1 MDPRSF
7 STRRLTTWTLTLAM
21 LACIAPQVWAQD
33 AKPSEPITTL
43 SSTIYEE
50 ESVGLTMRLPE
61 GAKVTR
67 NPQSTRRVLVE
78 SFDMLWIGTL
88 EVIQT
93 RNDEETIAAVADR
106 AIEASQGTTDTEK
119 RRVKEC
125 KTRTREAIDI
135 NGQRAEQFV
144 LDMAFDTRDGL
155 MREVRVYTIFKP
167 LPGTFVVYGV
177 RGDGTHAD
185 AIIKAT
191 KASVDTFQFR
201 DPAAVKR
208 EIQEGIDATNKVL
221 AQLTAEQYR
230 KMLTPDSWYRVY
242 TKGDGI
248 DNETAYY
255 RIQEDIGPRGL
266 VGTNRDQSK
275 FTPTEAEEGLLVSQ
289 SARFLVASQSA
300 ADAYISEIE
309 GLAWMSFDRKS
320 EIWYTRQTTYEKVDR
335 GYRVASRSSISG
347 TRQGGRIDVAVN
359 VDGVGIDNPTFTTP
373 DAFLSQAEQHLIYR
387 MLNPGKEG
395 SYIMYL
401 FRPQT
406 ADVKRRSEII
416 KATSNPDR
424 FTVESRQDPS
434 LPATIKTI
442 NAKGDILRMVS
453 PEGQITEPTDP
464 AQLQRLWR
472 AKGLPTGP
480 INPIAEPALPHR

>member
-7 STRRLTTWTLTLAM
+7 FGRHLATCTLAAAL
-21 LACIAPQVWAQD
+21 LAGAASQASAQD
-33 AKPSEPITTL
+33 VTPSEPITTL

-50 ESVGLTMRLPE
+50 ESIGLTMRLPE
-61 GAKVTR
+61 GAKVTS

-106 AIEASQGTTDTEK
+106 AIEASRGTTDSEK

-125 KTRTREAIDI
+125 KTRTRETVDI
-135 NGQRAEQFV
+135 NGLSAEQFV
-144 LDMAFDTRDGL
+144 LDMAFDTRDGV
-155 MREVRVYTIFKP
+155 MREVRVYSIFKP

-191 KASVDTFQFR
+191 KASVATFQFR
-201 DPAAVKR
+201 DPAQVKR

-221 AQLTAEQYR
+221 AQLTADEYR
-230 KMLTPDSWYRVY
+230 RMIVPDSWYRVY
-242 TKGDGI
+242 SKGDGI
-248 DNETAYY
+248 DNEIAYY
-255 RIQEDIGPRGL
+255 RIREDIGPRGL
-266 VGTNRDQSK
+266 LGTNRDKSK

-289 SARFLVASQSA
+289 SARFLVASESA
-300 ADAYISEIE
+300 ADAYVSEIE
-309 GLAWMSFDRKS
+309 GLAWVAFDRKS
-320 EIWYTRQTTYEKVDR
+320 EIWYTRQTTYEKTDR
-335 GYRVASRSSISG
+335 GYRIASRSSISG

-359 VDGVGIDNPTFTTP
+359 VDDVSIANPSFTTP

-387 MLNPGKEG
+387 MLNPGREG

-434 LPATIKTI
+434 LPPTIKTI
-442 NAKGDILRMVS
+442 TAKGEILRMVS

-480 INPIAEPALPHR
+480 IVPIAEPSIPRR